1 MKPGDEAALKPWQL
15 VALGIVLGLLASAA
29 ILLVVTQPAG
39 HPIEILPAPTPAPI
53 VVDVSGEVNAPGIYP
68 LPQNARVA
76 DAIEAAGGLRSESD
90 TSRINLAARVKDG
103 DKVWVPKIGDS
114 SVVSLDSSTRSTGIL
129 ININTASAKEIEALP
144 GIGEV
149 KAGQI
154 VSYRD
159 EHGLFT
165 NIEDLM
171 NIPGIGPELFEKIR
185 FLITLS
191 E

>member
-1 MKPGDEAALKPWQL
+1 MKPWQL

-29 ILLVVTQPAG
+29 ILLVVTQPTG

-114 SVVSLDSSTRSTGIL
+114 PVVSLDSSTRSTGIL

-165 NIEDLM
+165 NIEDIM